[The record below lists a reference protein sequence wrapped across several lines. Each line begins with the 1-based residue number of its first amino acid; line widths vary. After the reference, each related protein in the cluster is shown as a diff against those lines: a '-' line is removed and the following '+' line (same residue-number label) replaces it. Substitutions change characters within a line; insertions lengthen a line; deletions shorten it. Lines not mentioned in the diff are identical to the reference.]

1 MKQQYSWRMIQ
12 QLFTTT
18 FLISAFTFG
27 GGYVIVPLMKKAFV
41 ERLNWFDEAEMLDI
55 IAIAQSTPGAIA
67 VNSAVMV
74 GYRVAGLLG
83 AVVTLFATVLPP
95 LCAMMVV
102 SYYYLVFRDNPIVA
116 AVLKGM
122 QAGVAAV
129 IIKAVWDMGRPL
141 FAKNAYRDIVVVV
154 AAFVA
159 AAWLR
164 WHILLVLV
172 VGTALRWL
180 WAYHTTKSK
189 GGAGPPGA
197 ERRGR

>member
-129 IIKAVWDMGRPL
+129 IIKAIWDMGRPL
-141 FAKNAYRDIVVVV
+141 FAKNTYRDIVVVV

-189 GGAGPPGA
+189 GGAV
-197 ERRGR
+197 

>member
-1 MKQQYSWRMIQ
+1 M
-12 QLFTTT
+12 
-18 FLISAFTFG
+18 ISAFTFG

-41 ERLNWFDEAEMLDI
+41 ERLNWFDEGEMLDI

-122 QAGVAAV
+122 QAGVAAL

-141 FAKNAYRDIVVVV
+141 FARNAYRDIVVVV

-159 AAWLR
+159 ATWLR

-180 WAYHTTKSK
+180 WAYHTTQTK
-189 GGAGPPGA
+189 GGAV
-197 ERRGR
+197 

>member
-95 LCAMMVV
+95 LCAMMIV

-180 WAYHTTKSK
+180 WAYHTMKSK
-189 GGAGPPGA
+189 GGAV
-197 ERRGR
+197 

>member
-154 AAFVA
+154 AAFIA

-189 GGAGPPGA
+189 GGAV
-197 ERRGR
+197 

>member
-189 GGAGPPGA
+189 GGAV
-197 ERRGR
+197 